1 MPQAQPIRVSGGGLD
16 VSITYSFTRDFIL
29 STSILAGVKL
39 TSASNSSP
47 AEILLSGANDT
58 AGLLPVLNP
67 TTGAQMSGGALI
79 TVNPSAQTPGY
90 TETLIQGQAQALTLV
105 FDSNGY
111 FTFNLNVPGAYPLV
125 SQSYRVNTE
134 HSVGLS
140 YDTSSGQVIM
150 VVDGAAVT
158 NSPTTASFTS
168 NPPAPYLALGSFSNA
183 VSTPGNFNGFIDQL
197 LLFNAPQTSD
207 TLVRLTSDPKSV
219 LTALSTTSVGS
230 VVLPSHLETATTAT
244 VTTVYATGILG
255 QNFITTYADGTS
267 TNSTISSRGV
277 QIGDT
282 ISGMNIPSNAV
293 VNAINSSG
301 AVYYTSITSSANSS
315 NFSNLSAKEVVAFV
329 HPGNFSTSVSTQS
342 TGTTLNVASVNGI
355 EIGDTVSGKNIS
367 TGISVVAITGPNS
380 VTLSIPILI
389 SAPVS
394 QGTAVNFMHQSAL
407 SNLQAQTSSASTSGA
422 STLNVYSSAGIQIG
436 DIVSDAYNILTP
448 ETVTGIS
455 GTTLT
460 LSSPNVSS
468 LNVAGVIPINDTLTF
483 VHPLSPSGIPLAVGS
498 SYPFVTAS
506 TSNAAVVSV
515 LSATGVLAG
524 DYVFGANIA
533 NNTKVQNIG
542 TDGSNNPTL
551 TLSASPANSITSS
564 STLVLS
570 HPDVLSLN
578 GTVSSSSATLSFTQP
593 VTVNT
598 FTGAATLAGDGVMVG
613 DYVAGPNIPIGDKVI
628 AVNGNTVTLSNVPTG
643 IIAGN
648 STFTFTHAA
657 APNIQLITIGTTA
670 TSTNVSYQAGDVIR
684 ITVPTSLTDT
694 TTLNY
699 TVQSGDI
706 ASGANSA
713 FLTCANIT
721 QAILTLFPNAGVF
734 NLEPGPL
741 SNTIELIPTQVSAA
755 SSGLFPLVSVQT
767 LDSAQ
772 INENAVTD
780 YYNFSNLSSS
790 SNVLGANGYSSA
802 LGQASFYNGSGYLAS
817 AVTSTTYTGS
827 TATGLNS
834 SSILHGPVYAQM
846 ASFVAPSTVS
856 TTGTLTNGT
865 NLVVSSPSSGAIQ
878 VGDLI
883 TDLTSSAISTNL
895 LSDTV
900 LAVNGNN
907 ITLSK
912 SASSFTADS
921 LVFTHTQSTTT
932 TATATQNSSSMTWTS
947 SPGVQVGVQVGD
959 IVVDTTHPS
968 FTAGLKV
975 STVGLNSVTLSGA
988 ITAAFSGDTIS
999 FVHSGITETFNL
1011 YADPGYIAGSALSA
1025 VGFTLKVPTTQAVI
1039 TNITPLLSGTIAQQN
1054 LALDGSNATFQWA
1067 SVNGVADMS
1076 QPLASVTLTTQSNN
1090 VASINATL
1098 SNLSINNNFYKAVG
1112 STLPSSVTTNLT
1124 GQVYSLSGF
1133 VYSQY
1138 NSNASTPPTSYSVDP
1153 SKIPMPGTDFDY
1165 VVQGGPGSD
1174 IFLSLN
1180 TYTVPPVAVTPTN
1193 PNANINLDVVA
1204 QTASKGTYSLVVN
1217 LPNNASNVVF
1227 TPSAAFSVSTNI
1239 SNGHLLT
1246 ISGQYSP
1253 SNLSAAPILGTIN
1266 VTLNNEL
1273 NKGSQFSI
1281 DSVSTPTNVSGIGQ
1295 ALYFGTAETN
1305 ASGQYSINNLPAG
1318 QMSFHP
1324 FNNPGMAQSTALSVN
1339 DALAAMSIAAGLGV
1353 PQGQGKVSG
1362 SAANLLPSD
1371 FVAADWNHD
1380 GTVTAADALGILSYY
1395 VSVNKNPSA
1404 MTYSYLPAQSNSLA
1418 ISTESVSNVST
1429 PAITPFMTNLNI
1441 LSAVPL
1447 NTGGA
1452 QTLDLVGALSG
1463 NIVAF

>member
-1025 VGFTLKVPTTQAVI
+1025 VGFTLNVPTTQAVI

-1067 SVNGVADMS
+1067 SVNGVTDMS
-1076 QPLASVTLTTQSNN
+1076 QPLASVTLSTQSNG
-1090 VASINATL
+1090 VTSINATL

>member
-1 MPQAQPIRVSGGGLD
+1 M
-16 VSITYSFTRDFIL
+16 
-29 STSILAGVKL
+29 STSILAGIKL
-39 TSASNSSP
+39 TSSSSSSP
-47 AEILLSGANDT
+47 AEILLSGANDI

-67 TTGAQMSGGALI
+67 ITGAQMSGGALI
-79 TVNPSAQTPGY
+79 TVNPSAQAPGY

-105 FDSNGY
+105 FDNNGY

-125 SQSYRVNTE
+125 SPSFRVNTE

-158 NSPTTASFTS
+158 NSPATASFTS

-183 VSTPGNFNGFIDQL
+183 VSTPGNFNGYIDQL

-207 TLVRLTSDPKSV
+207 TLVRLTSDPRSV
-219 LTALSTTSVGS
+219 VTALSTTSVGS

-244 VTTVYATGILG
+244 VTTAYATGILG

-267 TNSTISSRGV
+267 TNSTVSCRGI

-282 ISGMNIPSNAV
+282 IAGMNIPSNAV
-293 VNAINSSG
+293 VNAITSSG
-301 AVYYTSITSSANSS
+301 AVYYTSITSSANST

-329 HPGNFSTSVSTQS
+329 HPSSFSTSVSTQS

-355 EIGDTVSGKNIS
+355 QIGDTVSGKNIS

-380 VTLSIPILI
+380 VTLSVPILI

-394 QGTAVNFMHQSAL
+394 QGTAVNFTHPSAL
-407 SNLQAQTSSASTSGA
+407 SNLQAQTSSASTAGA

-436 DIVSDAYNILTP
+436 DIVSDASNILTP

-468 LNVAGVIPINDTLTF
+468 LNVAGVIPLNDTLTF

-498 SYPFVTAS
+498 SFPFVTAS
-506 TSNAAVVSV
+506 ISNAAVVSV
-515 LSATGVLAG
+515 ASATGVLAG

-533 NNTKVQNIG
+533 NNTKVQSIG
-542 TDGSNNPTL
+542 TDGNNTPTL
-551 TLSASPANSITSS
+551 TLSASPTNPITSS

-578 GTVSSSSATLSFTQP
+578 GTVSSSGATLSFTQP

-598 FTGAATLAGDGVMVG
+598 FTGAATLVGDGVMVG
-613 DYVAGPNIPIGDKVI
+613 DYVAGPNIPMGDKII
-628 AVNGNTVTLSNVPTG
+628 AVNGNTVTLSIAPTG
-643 IIAGN
+643 VIAGN
-648 STFTFTHAA
+648 GTFTFTHAA
-657 APNIQLITIGTTA
+657 NPNIQLITIGTTA
-670 TSTNVSYQAGDVIR
+670 TSTNVSYQTGDVIN
-684 ITVPTSLTDT
+684 ITLPTSLTGT
-694 TTLNY
+694 TTLSY

-713 FLTCANIT
+713 SLTCANI
-721 QAILTLFPNAGVF
+721 ARGILTQFPTAGVF

-741 SNTIELIPTQVSAA
+741 SNTIELIPTQISAA
-755 SSGLFPLVSVQT
+755 SSGLFPLASVQT

-865 NLVVSSPSSGAIQ
+865 NLVVSSPSMGAIQ

-883 TDLTSSAISTNL
+883 TDLTSSTSNSNL
-895 LSDTV
+895 LTDTV

-912 SASSFTADS
+912 SVSGFTADS
-921 LVFTHTQSTTT
+921 LVFTHTNSTTT
-932 TATATQNSSSMTWTS
+932 TAAATQNSSSMTLTS
-947 SPGVQVGVQVGD
+947 SAGVQVGD
-959 IVVDTTHPS
+959 IVVDTSNPS
-968 FTAGLKV
+968 STAGLKV

-988 ITAAFSGDTIS
+988 INALVAGDTIS

-1025 VGFTLKVPTTQAVI
+1025 VGFTLNVPTTQAVI

-1054 LALDGSNATFQWA
+1054 LALDGSNATYQWA
-1067 SVNGVADMS
+1067 SVNGVTDMS
-1076 QPLASVTLTTQSNN
+1076 QPLASVTLTTQSNS
-1090 VASINATL
+1090 VSSINATL
-1098 SNLSINNNFYKAVG
+1098 SNLSINNSFYKAVG

-1138 NSNASTPPTSYSVDP
+1138 NSNASSPPTSYSVDP

-1180 TYTVPPVAVTPTN
+1180 TYTAPPVAVTPTN

-1217 LPNNASNVVF
+1217 VPNNASNVVF
-1227 TPSAAFSVSTNI
+1227 TPNAAFSVSTNS

-1246 ISGQYSP
+1246 ITGQYSP

-1266 VTLNNEL
+1266 VTLNNML
-1273 NKGSQFSI
+1273 NKGGQFSI
-1281 DSVSTPTNVSGIGQ
+1281 DSVSTPTNANGVGQ
-1295 ALYFGTAETN
+1295 PFYFGTAETN
-1305 ASGQYSINNLPAG
+1305 ASGQYSINNLPLG
-1318 QMSFHP
+1318 QMSLYP
-1324 FNNPGMAQSTALSVN
+1324 FNNPKMAQATPLSVN

-1353 PQGQGKVSG
+1353 PQGLGKATG

-1404 MTYSYLPAQSNSLA
+1404 MSYSYLPAQSNSLA
-1418 ISTESVSNVST
+1418 VSTESVSNVCT
-1429 PAITPFMTNLNI
+1429 PAMTPFMTNLNMSS
-1441 LSAVPL
+1441 LVPL

-1463 NIVAF
+1463 NIVPF

>member
-39 TSASNSSP
+39 TSASSSSP

-207 TLVRLTSDPKSV
+207 TLVRLTSDPRSV
-219 LTALSTTSVGS
+219 VTALSTTSVGS
-230 VVLPSHLETATTAT
+230 VVLPSHLETATTTT

-436 DIVSDAYNILTP
+436 DIVSDASNILTP

-483 VHPLSPSGIPLAVGS
+483 VHSLSPSGIPLAVGS

-551 TLSASPANSITSS
+551 TLSASPANSISSS
-564 STLVLS
+564 STLMLS

-643 IIAGN
+643 VIAGN

-721 QAILTLFPNAGVF
+721 RAILTLFPNAGVF

-856 TTGTLTNGT
+856 TTGTLTNDT

-883 TDLTSSAISTNL
+883 TDLTSSTSNSNL
-895 LSDTV
+895 LTDTV

-912 SASSFTADS
+912 SVSGFTFDS
-921 LVFTHTQSTTT
+921 LVFTHTNSTTT
-932 TATATQNSSSMTWTS
+932 TAAATQNSTQNSSSITLTS
-947 SPGVQVGVQVGD
+947 SAGVQVGD

-975 STVGLNSVTLSGA
+975 STVGLNSVTLTGA

-1025 VGFTLKVPTTQAVI
+1025 VGFTLNVPTTQAVI

-1273 NKGSQFSI
+1273 NKGGQFSI

-1318 QMSFHP
+1318 QMSFYP